1 VRLRGI
7 LPTAIAIAS
16 GVLVLFGYFLRTPFL
31 NLIRIELL
39 QWAVILAAFA
49 ILVGIGNLLLVH
61 SSKVRRQQKGSFY
74 SVLLILAMLVT
85 LVVGFLPL
93 PLRTD
98 GLSLLFNAIQL
109 PIEASL
115 MALLA
120 VTLTYAG
127 IRLLRRRLNLLSI
140 IFLATVMLILLGSAP
155 LPFIGEI
162 LKINGVPLLSGILRP
177 WIAQVLAAGG
187 ARGILIGVALGTLT
201 TGLRILF
208 GSDRPYGGNQ
218 P

>member
-1 VRLRGI
+1 VKFKGI

>member
-1 VRLRGI
+1 MKFKGI

-16 GVLVLFGYFLRTPFL
+16 GVLVLIGYFLRTPFL
-31 NLIRIELL
+31 NVIRIELL

-49 ILVGIGNLLLVH
+49 ILVGIGNLFLVH
-61 SSKVRRQQKGSFY
+61 SSKIRRKQTGSFY
-74 SVLLILAMLVT
+74 SFLLILAMLVT
-85 LVVGFLPL
+85 LAVGFLPL
-93 PLRTD
+93 ALRTD

-127 IRLLRRRLNLLSI
+127 VRLLRRRLNLLSI
-140 IFLATVMLILLGSAP
+140 VFLATVMLVLLGSAS
-155 LPFIGEI
+155 LPIIGEI
-162 LKINGVPLLSGILRP
+162 VKIDGVPLLSGILRP

-208 GSDRPYGGNQ
+208 GSDRPYGGN
-218 P
+218 PS

>member
-1 VRLRGI
+1 MKLKGI

-16 GVLVLFGYFLRTPFL
+16 GALVLLGYFLRTPFL

>member
-1 VRLRGI
+1 VKFKGI

-218 P
+218 S

>member
-16 GVLVLFGYFLRTPFL
+16 GMLVLLGSLIALPVL
-31 NLIRIELL
+31 NVIRIELL

-49 ILVGIGNLLLVH
+49 ILVGIGNLFLVH
-61 SSKVRRQQKGSFY
+61 SSKLRRREKGSLY
-74 SVLLILAMLVT
+74 SILLILAMLAT
-85 LVVGFLPL
+85 LVVGFLPE
-93 PLRTD
+93 PWRTD
-98 GLSLLFNAIQL
+98 SLSSLFNAIQL
-109 PIEASL
+109 PVETSL
-115 MALLA
+115 MALLV
-120 VTLTYAG
+120 VTLTYAA

-140 IFLATVMLILLGSAP
+140 VFLGTALLVFLGTAP
-155 LPFIGEI
+155 LPYVGEI
-162 LKINGVPLLSGILRP
+162 LKINGVPFFSGIVRP
-177 WIAQVLAAGG
+177 FIAQVLAAGG

-201 TGLRILF
+201 TGLRVLL

>member
-1 VRLRGI
+1 MKFKGI
-7 LPTAIAIAS
+7 LPTTIAIAS
-16 GVLVLFGYFLRTPFL
+16 GALVLFGYFLRTPFL

-218 P
+218 S

>member
-1 VRLRGI
+1 VKFKGI

-85 LVVGFLPL
+85 LAVGFLPL
-93 PLRTD
+93 PQRTD

-218 P
+218 S